1 MEAPV
6 TSRNETFIH
15 PSAVVEPTVQ
25 LGERVYVGPFCY
37 LSGDAVIG
45 DDTVLKSHAVITG
58 KTTLGR
64 ANEVFPF
71 ASIGHINQDLKYKG
85 EPSTLTI
92 GDHNRIREYVTIQ
105 PGTAHGRMTT
115 TVGNHCLFMAYSH
128 VAHDCEIGDHVIMA
142 NCATLAGHVTVQD
155 YAIIG
160 GLSAVHQFVRIGSHA
175 IIGGCSGVEY
185 DVIPYGLV
193 KGERSH
199 LAGLNLIGL
208 KRRGFPREEIESLQ
222 AVFEDLFQGENT
234 LKERLSLVEEK
245 YKGSTQVQ
253 DVIDFIKKAERAL
266 CTPK

>member
-1 MEAPV
+1 MDPATV
-6 TSRNETFIH
+6 SRTETFIH
-15 PSAVVEPTVQ
+15 PSAVVESTVQ
-25 LGERVYVGPFCY
+25 LGEGVSVGPFCY
-37 LSGDAVIG
+37 LSGDVVIG
-45 DDTVLKSHAVITG
+45 DRTSLKSHVVVTG
-58 KTTLGR
+58 RTTIG
-64 ANEVFPF
+64 AGNEIFPF
-71 ASIGHINQDLKYKG
+71 TSIGHVNQDLKYKG

-105 PGTAHGRMTT
+105 PGTAHGRMMT

-128 VAHDCEIGDHVIMA
+128 VAHDCDVRNHVIMA
-142 NCATLAGHVTVQD
+142 NCATLAGHVTVND

-160 GLSAVHQFVRIGSHA
+160 GLSAVHQFVRIGAHA

-208 KRRGFPREEIESLQ
+208 KRRGFPREEIETLQ
-222 AVFEDLFQGENT
+222 SAFNELFLGKDT
-234 LKERLSLVEEK
+234 LKERLSIAEEK
-245 YKGSTQVQ
+245 YKNSAQVM